1 MQRRGRILCA
11 LQVARRVASLGR
23 KMTARIEHM
32 LSRFAVTGLIRYIV
46 ALNALVFI
54 LVTANPDF
62 AGVIALDPAAIRRG
76 EVWRLAS
83 WIFLPETQSPLWM
96 IFYLMFTWWLGE
108 LLEQSWG
115 ALRLNAYY
123 FLGMVLCTGTA
134 FVFGSSYGNVFL
146 NLSLFLAVATM
157 APNLE
162 ILLFFILPVKIKWV
176 AIFSLILPAGILIAE
191 PMAQKMAVVMCLGNY
206 LVFFAPAYFLGV
218 LDGRRTRDRR
228 AKFEAAKLP
237 SDESLHRCAV
247 CGATERTHPDA
258 DFRVSADGCE
268 YCTAHL
274 PGRTVPVGG

>member
-1 MQRRGRILCA
+1 
-11 LQVARRVASLGR
+11 
-23 KMTARIEHM
+23 MTARIERL

-62 AGVIALDPAAIRRG
+62 AGALALDPAAIRRG

-83 WIFLPETQSPLWM
+83 WIFLPEMQSPLWM

-115 ALRLNAYY
+115 TLRLNAYY
-123 FLGMVLCTGTA
+123 FLGVILCTA
-134 FVFGSSYGNVFL
+134 AALVFGSSGGSTFL

-157 APNLE
+157 VPNLE
-162 ILLFFILPVKIKWV
+162 ILLFFIIPVKIKWL
-176 AIFSLILPAGILIAE
+176 AIFSLILPVGILIAE

-206 LVFFAPAYFLGV
+206 LIFFAPAYFRGA

-228 AKFEAAKLP
+228 AKFEAAAMP
-237 SDESLHRCAV
+237 ATETLHRCAT
-247 CGATERTHPDA
+247 CGASERTHPDA
-258 DFRVSADGCE
+258 DFRVSADGME

-274 PGRTVPVGG
+274 PRRGA